1 MTSWLLRWTNCSDA
15 TGEALPTLSIL
26 LGRDRGSA
34 AATFDTDRFPSYG
47 EFTARRSQSDAVNYD
62 SAGGY
67 GYDYDLARRAPSAPR
82 SAEAAR
88 EYEAS
93 RPYRAPREEEYRA
106 ADHLAR
112 DYSAPVREDRAYA
125 PERDRAYDGRE
136 SGLYEFTRNDAE
148 RASGEE
154 LYERLSSS
162 GTAQNSARYEQA
174 ARASYMTEDYAAKYR
189 AENGAK
195 KRKRLGLKA
204 KLIIAAYVVVLAIVG
219 VLIIVNAV
227 PLNEGTAAVPSGAIV
242 AEL

>member
-1 MTSWLLRWTNCSDA
+1 MA
-15 TGEALPTLSIL
+15 ITLDEL

-34 AATFDTDRFPSYG
+34 ADTFDTDRFPSYG
-47 EFTARRSQSDAVNYD
+47 EFTARRSQSDSVNYD
-62 SAGGY
+62 SADGY

-93 RPYRAPREEEYRA
+93 RPYRA
-106 ADHLAR
+106 
-112 DYSAPVREDRAYA
+112 VREDRAYA
-125 PERDRAYDGRE
+125 PERDRAYGGRE

-162 GTAQNSARYEQA
+162 GAAQNSVRPEQA
-174 ARASYMTEDYAAKYR
+174 ARASYMAEDYAAKYR
-189 AENGAK
+189 AENGTRKK
-195 KRKRLGLKA
+195 KRFGVKA

>member
-1 MTSWLLRWTNCSDA
+1 MA
-15 TGEALPTLSIL
+15 ITLDEL

-34 AATFDTDRFPSYG
+34 ADTFDTDRFPSYG

-62 SAGGY
+62 SADGY

-106 ADHLAR
+106 ADYAAR

-125 PERDRAYDGRE
+125 PERDRSYGGRE

-162 GTAQNSARYEQA
+162 GAAQNSVRSEQA

-189 AENGAK
+189 AENGTRKK
-195 KRKRLGLKA
+195 KRFGLKA